1 MVKLLNLRKKLP
13 ALQNGGMEVIET
25 GNPHLLGYIRAFS
38 NQEILIINN
47 FSEKPQKMDVAHLN
61 ACGARAGAVNL
72 QNGEILS
79 SLSDFIL
86 YDHQTVWLDISRQ

>member
-25 GNPHLLGYIRAFS
+25 GNLHLFGYIRAFN

-47 FSEKPQKMDVAHLN
+47 FSENPQKMDSDPLI
-61 ACGARAGAVNL
+61 ACGARAGVVNL

-79 SLSDFIL
+79 SLSEFIL
-86 YDHQTVWLDISRQ
+86 YGHQTVWLDISRQ